1 MYVKSTNRTT
11 ISIGGT
17 ARRDREGG
25 WYIIISFTETC
36 TSIHLCAFLANYK
49 RPSRME
55 EMEDRDL
62 MTKTNWTYTRH
73 LLTSTVV
80 VRSKRSLLEQGAKSC
95 TTAQAV
101 S

>member
-1 MYVKSTNRTT
+1 MSVRSTNRTT

-17 ARRDREGG
+17 ARRESEGG
-25 WYIIISFTETC
+25 WYIIISFTATF

-49 RPSRME
+49 QPSRME
-55 EMEDRDL
+55 EMEDRDR

-80 VRSKRSLLEQGAKSC
+80 VHSKRSLSGQVAKSC
-95 TTAQAV
+95 ITAQAV

>member
-1 MYVKSTNRTT
+1 MYVRSTNRTT

-25 WYIIISFTETC
+25 WYIIISFTVTC
-36 TSIHLCAFLANYK
+36 TSVHPCAYLANYK
-49 RPSRME
+49 QPSRME
-55 EMEDRDL
+55 EMEERGL

-80 VRSKRSLLEQGAKSC
+80 VHSKRSLSGQVAKSC
-95 TTAQAV
+95 ITAQAV
-101 S
+101 